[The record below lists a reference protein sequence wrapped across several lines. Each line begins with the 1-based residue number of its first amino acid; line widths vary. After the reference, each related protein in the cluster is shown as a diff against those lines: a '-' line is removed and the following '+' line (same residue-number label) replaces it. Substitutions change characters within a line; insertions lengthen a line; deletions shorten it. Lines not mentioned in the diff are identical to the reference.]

1 VSTNVS
7 RTATPYRGPDLAGQ
21 PGAATR
27 GGLSR
32 PGTPLSD
39 EDYKDIQGLVRFGYA
54 HLKAARFHLLTIAD
68 ASSARAWLSRAPV
81 TSAVKHTPPEVALNV
96 ALTHGGLAALGTQ
109 TDVLA
114 QFPYEFI
121 SGMNEPSRSRRLG
134 DVGANDPQWWRWG
147 GSGEKKIPHVLVMT
161 YATTDERLAQ
171 FEAEVMDSDWKSGFA
186 TLTSLSTKDIG
197 DIEPFG
203 FNDGISQPVIDW
215 ERQVGKRHDTA
226 EYTNISALGE
236 VLLGY
241 PNEYGKYTNR
251 PLVDPPDDLGNL
263 LPPAEDAPEMR
274 DLARNGTYLVLR
286 DLVQDA
292 PAFWHSVNTQAAEE
306 RQSVDRAAAATVGR
320 VPFDVPAEPVS
331 DTYVPHTTTP
341 HDKPPGTP
349 LAPLSSVA
357 IPGVGE
363 NATDAQLNQFT
374 FHSDRNGDA
383 CPYGAHIR
391 RANPR
396 NADLPQGTRG
406 LFAWFLRTLGFGRE
420 HPHDDLI
427 ASTRFHRILRR
438 GREYVIEASDDH
450 GAPTVQRGLRFICL
464 NANISRQFEFIQ
476 TSWLA
481 FPKFEGLDEGDPLLG
496 TRTPMLAGRA
506 TDTFTRSHNN
516 GVCSRSGPLPQF
528 VRVVGGAYFFLPSLP
543 ALRYLSR

>member
-1 VSTNVS
+1 MSTNVS
-7 RTATPYRGPDLAGQ
+7 RTATEYRAPDLSGRPSAATGGGSSQ
-21 PGAATR
+21 PGI
-27 GGLSR
+27 
-32 PGTPLSD
+32 PLGD
-39 EDYKDIQGLVRFGYA
+39 EDYKDIQGLVRFGYG
-54 HLKAARFHLLTIAD
+54 HLKAARFHLMSIAD
-68 ASSARAWLSRAPV
+68 ASAARAWLLRAPI
-81 TSAVKHTPPEVALNV
+81 TSALKRTPPDVALNV
-96 ALTHGGLAALGTQ
+96 ALTYGGLAGLGTQ
-109 TDVLA
+109 GDVLA

-147 GSGEKKIPHVLVMT
+147 GGDAKIPHLLVMA
-161 YATTDERLAQ
+161 YATTDERLAE
-171 FEAEVMDSDWKSGFA
+171 FEAQLMDSDWKGGFT
-186 TLTSLSTKDIG
+186 TLASLSTKDIG

-203 FNDGISQPVIDW
+203 FNDGISQPVLDW
-215 ERQVGKRHDTA
+215 ERKLGKRHDTA
-226 EYTNISALGE
+226 EYTNIAALGE

-241 PNEYGKYTNR
+241 PNEYGKYTTR
-251 PLVDPPDDLGNL
+251 PLVDAPDDLGNL
-263 LPPAEDAPEMR
+263 LPPAEDAPEKR

-292 PAFWHSVNTQAAEE
+292 PAFWRSVNTQAADEQ
-306 RQSVDRAAAATVGR
+306 QSVDRAAAATVGR
-320 VPFDVPAEPVS
+320 VPFDIPLQPAS
-331 DTYVPHTTTP
+331 NAYVPQARTSY
-341 HDKPPGTP
+341 DKPPGTP

-357 IPGVGE
+357 IPGVGAD
-363 NATDAQLNQFT
+363 ATDAQLNQFT
-374 FHSDRNGDA
+374 FQNDRNGDA

-396 NADLPQGTRG
+396 NADLPLGTRG
-406 LFAWFLRTLGFGRE
+406 LFAWFLRTLGFARA

-438 GREYVIEASDDH
+438 GREYVIESPDEH
-450 GAPTVQRGLRFICL
+450 GAPAVQRGLRFVCL

-481 FPKFEGLDEGDPLLG
+481 FPKFEGLDESDPLLG
-496 TRTPMLAGRA
+496 ARTPMLAGRA

-528 VRVVGGAYFFLPSLP
+528 VRVVGGAYFFLPSIP
-543 ALRYLSR
+543 ALRYLAR